1 MLIYRIYLDKYC
13 CILRGGMLQY
23 SRRVCA
29 GVLPPTAD
37 GLPPVEGVVRMVT
50 YEGLFA
56 LIMAICAIISI
67 VISILDRRN
76 KK

>member
-1 MLIYRIYLDKYC
+1 MDKYC
-13 CILRGGMLQY
+13 CILRGGML
-23 SRRVCA
+23 
-29 GVLPPTAD
+29 PPTAD
-37 GLPPVEGVVRMVT
+37 GLPPIEGVVRMVT